1 MHESKSRLDSV
12 SREVAPQRSVGRPRQ
27 RGRPRPADRP
37 PALALTG
44 SLNAA
49 RSLWPHLAASSHCN
63 NSRRQKWVNAFAL
76 LASPSP
82 ALFPS
87 SNEFLAFALARP
99 LKISSPGRT
108 SFRESD
114 SLYSTPVQVIDDC
127 CEAWHYLI
135 CCLWRWWWK
144 KFISVLDGLM
154 WSHSTLSVLAGVMLS
169 GCIWVN
175 LDFLTSAVR
184 SAVSCSGILYSG
196 HGRMNTA

>member
-37 PALALTG
+37 PAPALTG

-82 ALFPS
+82 SPALFPS

-99 LKISSPGRT
+99 LKISSTERT
-108 SFRESD
+108 SLIHSVSPILFTVPLSK
-114 SLYSTPVQVIDDC
+114 SLMTVVK
-127 CEAWHYLI
+127 L
-135 CCLWRWWWK
+135 
-144 KFISVLDGLM
+144 G
-154 WSHSTLSVLAGVMLS
+154 T
-169 GCIWVN
+169 
-175 LDFLTSAVR
+175 TSYVAFGGGGGKN
-184 SAVSCSGILYSG
+184 SSLFWTVSCG
-196 HGRMNTA
+196 HTVH

>member
-37 PALALTG
+37 PAPALTG

-99 LKISSPGRT
+99 LKISSTERT
-108 SFRESD
+108 SLIHSVSPILFTVPLSK
-114 SLYSTPVQVIDDC
+114 SLMVDW

-135 CCLWRWWWK
+135 CCLRRWWWK
-144 KFISVLDGLM
+144 KFISTGL
-154 WSHSTLSVLAGVMLS
+154 G
-169 GCIWVN
+169 
-175 LDFLTSAVR
+175 
-184 SAVSCSGILYSG
+184 
-196 HGRMNTA
+196 

>member
-12 SREVAPQRSVGRPRQ
+12 SREVAPQRSVGRPRH
-27 RGRPRPADRP
+27 RGRPADRP

-76 LASPSP
+76 LASPFP

-99 LKISSPGRT
+99 LKISSTERT
-108 SFRESD
+108 SLIHSVSPILFTVPLSK
-114 SLYSTPVQVIDDC
+114 SLMTVVK
-127 CEAWHYLI
+127 L
-135 CCLWRWWWK
+135 
-144 KFISVLDGLM
+144 G
-154 WSHSTLSVLAGVMLS
+154 T
-169 GCIWVN
+169 
-175 LDFLTSAVR
+175 TSYVAFGGGGGKN
-184 SAVSCSGILYSG
+184 SSLFWTVSCG
-196 HGRMNTA
+196 HTVH